1 MSRQVVTRFAPSPT
15 GMLHI
20 GGVRTALFSWLF
32 ARRHGGRF
40 ILRIEDTDLSRS
52 TDENIRIIEE
62 GMAWCGLDWDE
73 GPILGDPTEWKGP
86 HGPYRQMQR
95 MERYRA
101 KIQELLDKDLAYRCR
116 CSREMLEG
124 RRKTVE
130 AAGKVFQYNRGMDA
144 GKGCSAAGHDAS
156 QPAAIRFRMPLG
168 DSPILDGGDIV
179 VPDLIKGDTRFPA
192 ESLDD
197 WIIARSSEVP
207 GEIGV
212 PTYNF
217 CVVVDDTDM
226 EVTHVIRGDDHLN
239 NTPKQIPLFGAFGTD
254 LPAFAHVPMILGAD
268 GAKLSK
274 RHGATSITE
283 YQAMGLLPSAVRL
296 ALARLSWTPK
306 VDGQAAESAEEELLT
321 DAQMIQLFDLA
332 DCQKSAARFDMD
344 KLQWLNQKLIQRSPW
359 QELEPHL
366 RPFMAEVSKGAW
378 AEKPDAWKAQAIQ
391 ATQKGKSLTDMAEA
405 LRFAFERPGAFDEKA
420 VEKFMTPV
428 AKLALGELCA
438 LTDYSHDGL
447 EAGFNAILER
457 HGLKT
462 KDLAQ
467 ALRVALC
474 GRPVSPGIF
483 DTLMLVGRDEVVAR
497 LERWL

>member
-1 MSRQVVTRFAPSPT
+1 MARPVVTRFAPSPT

-20 GGVRTALFSWLF
+20 GGVRTALFCWLF
-32 ARRHGGRF
+32 AKKHGGRF

-52 TDENIRIIEE
+52 TDDNIRIIEE
-62 GMAWCGLDWDE
+62 GMAWCGLTWDE
-73 GPILGDPTEWKGP
+73 GPVAGDPSKWVGP

-95 MERYRA
+95 MDLYRA
-101 KIQELLDKDLAYRCR
+101 KIQELLDKGLAYRCR
-116 CSREMLEG
+116 CSREDLDA
-124 RRKTVE
+124 RRARVE

-144 GKGCSAAGHDAS
+144 GLGCADKRHDAS
-156 QPAAIRFRMPLG
+156 QPAAIRFRMP
-168 DSPILDGGDIV
+168 SEGDIV
-179 VPDLIKGDTRFPA
+179 VADLIKGDVRFPA

-197 WIIARSSEVP
+197 WIIARSSETP

-217 CVVVDDTDM
+217 CVVVDDTHM
-226 EVTHVIRGDDHLN
+226 EVTHVIRGDDHVN
-239 NTPKQIPLFGAFGTD
+239 NTPKQIPLFAALGFD

-283 YQAMGLLPSAVRL
+283 YQAMGFLPSAIRL

-306 VDGQAAESAEEELLT
+306 VDGKAVESAEEELLT
-321 DAQMIQLFDLA
+321 DEEMIRLFDLA

-344 KLQWLNQKLIQRSPW
+344 KLAWINQKLIQRSSW

-366 RPFMAEVSKGAW
+366 APFLPE
-378 AEKPDAWKAQAIQ
+378 AWKAKSDDWKATAIQ
-391 ATQKGKSLTDMAEA
+391 ATQKGKSLKEMAEA
-405 LRFAFERPGAFDEKA
+405 LRFAFERPEAFDEAA
-420 VEKFMTPV
+420 VSKFLVEGVKPALREV
-428 AKLALGELCA
+428 AALEDYRHEA
-438 LTDYSHDGL
+438 L
-447 EAGFNAILER
+447 EPAFNAILEK
-457 HGLKT
+457 HGLKL

-474 GRPVSPGIF
+474 GKPVSPMIF
-483 DTLMLVGRDEVVAR
+483 ETLYLVGVDEVRAR
-497 LERWL
+497 LARWI